1 MNKIV
6 ILYYNGLLF
15 MQIYSKGSLDL
26 FNIEGYLIFD
36 MILKNGNYF
45 VFVLDKCVY
54 RNIISG
60 KVMIFFNNL
69 LINIMV

>member
-1 MNKIV
+1 M
-6 ILYYNGLLF
+6 
-15 MQIYSKGSLDL
+15 DL

-60 KVMIFFNNL
+60 KIMIFFNNL